1 MKKLTFNQKKESL
14 TSDLKNYKFSDKYFI
29 QHSDQRLGQYFAIAS
44 KDHQTGCIFIHTKY
58 MSYDEMNCFFTG
70 YYTALN
76 NPLN

>member
-29 QHSDQRLGQYFAIAS
+29 QHSDQRLGQKFAIAS
-44 KDHQTGCIFIHTKY
+44 NIDNGAISIHTDY
-58 MSYDEMNCFFTG
+58 MTFDEMNCFFTG
-70 YYTALN
+70 YYIALN